1 MIITD
6 MPIANAMDMS
16 MGLAA
21 LVGLGAALVVMYLV
35 LRKYTYPAVEEPF
48 FSDPR
53 LFMLF
58 TVGLVEGTILFVVY
72 TYLWEYYTVPG
83 AGLIVAILF
92 GAVMELVKLV
102 TMNLKRFVG
111 ISDSIF
117 YGFGLGLGMGAAMAF
132 GTIYYWCNGM
142 DGADVASIIIV
153 VLLAMQFLFLNTSTG
168 TTMGEGIA
176 RRRPMEFALRNVL
189 INAVCQVLAVPFYM
203 GSSEW
208 LMYLSLGIST
218 VVVAYVFYNT
228 IYVKLPRVV
237 DDVLKMN
244 GKTRNDIPGLR

>member
-1 MIITD
+1 
-6 MPIANAMDMS
+6 MDMS

-21 LVGLGAALVVMYLV
+21 LVGLGAALVVMYVV

-72 TYLWEYYTVPG
+72 TYLWEYYTIPG
-83 AGLIVAILF
+83 VGLLVAILF
-92 GAVMELVKLV
+92 GAIMELAKLV

-111 ISDSIF
+111 VSDSIF

-132 GTIYYWCNGM
+132 GTIYYWCNGL
-142 DGADVASIIIV
+142 DGVDVVSVAIIV
-153 VLLAMQFLFLNTSTG
+153 VIAMQSLFLNTSTG
-168 TTMGEGIA
+168 TMMGEGIA
-176 RRRPMEFALRNVL
+176 RRRPMEFLIKNIL
-189 INAVCQVLAVPFYM
+189 INAICQVLVVPFYM
-203 GSSEW
+203 GNSEL
-208 LMYLSLGIST
+208 LMYLSVS
-218 VVVAYVFYNT
+218 VSAVAVGYVFYRT
-228 IYVKLPRVV
+228 IYVKLPMVV

-244 GKTRNDIPGLR
+244 GKTRNDIPGLK